1 MYLDCI
7 ACIMNQALRAG
18 RFATDDELVI
28 RQLLNDVGMM
38 IKDIPM
44 EASPPEIGGI
54 VYRRINSIISNS
66 DPYMD
71 IKETNI
77 QKALA
82 IYDDIADIVD
92 SSDEP
97 LLYAVKAAIAG
108 NIIDFGVNKPFD
120 IEKDIIKAMEMDFA
134 VNHFD
139 AFKSELNKAEYVL
152 YIGDNAG
159 EGVFDK
165 ILIERLGKPVI
176 YAVRGIP
183 IINDITLREA
193 ELIGLNDI
201 ARIVSSGVRSPGLI
215 MSEANEE
222 FIDIFNSADMI
233 ISKGQGNYEA
243 LSDNEKR
250 IFFLLRAKC
259 SIIARDIGVNEGDIV
274 LL

>member
-18 RFATDDELVI
+18 RFATDDEIII
-28 RQLLNDVGMM
+28 RQLLSDVGMM

-54 VYRRINSIISNS
+54 VYRRINSIISNN

-71 IKETNI
+71 IKDANI
-77 QKALA
+77 KKALS
-82 IYDDIADIVD
+82 IYDDIADFVD
-92 SSDEP
+92 NSESP

-120 IEKDIIKAMEMDFA
+120 IEKDIINVIKMDFA
-134 VNHFD
+134 VNHFE
-139 AFKSELNKAEYVL
+139 AFKSQLDKAEYIL

-159 EGVFDK
+159 EGVFDR
-165 ILIERLGKPVI
+165 ILIERLGKRVI

-193 ELIGLNDI
+193 KMIGLNDI
-201 ARIVSSGVRSPGLI
+201 AQIVSSGVRSPGLI

-222 FIDIFNSADMI
+222 FVSIFDSADMI

-243 LSDNEKR
+243 LSDNKKD

-259 SIIARDIGVNEGDIV
+259 GIIARDIGVNEGDIV

>member
-1 MYLDCI
+1 
-7 ACIMNQALRAG
+7 MNQALRAG
-18 RFATDDELVI
+18 RFATDDEIII
-28 RQLLNDVGMM
+28 RQLLSDVGMM

-54 VYRRINSIISNS
+54 VYRRINSIISNN

-71 IKETNI
+71 IKDANI
-77 QKALA
+77 KKALS
-82 IYDDIADIVD
+82 IYDDIADFVD
-92 SSDEP
+92 NSESP

-120 IEKDIIKAMEMDFA
+120 IEKDIINVIKMDFA
-134 VNHFD
+134 VNHFE
-139 AFKSELNKAEYVL
+139 AFKSQLDKAEYIL

-159 EGVFDK
+159 EGVFDR
-165 ILIERLGKPVI
+165 ILIERLGKRVI

-193 ELIGLNDI
+193 KMIGLNDI
-201 ARIVSSGVRSPGLI
+201 AQIVSSGVRSPGLI

-222 FIDIFNSADMI
+222 FVSIFDSADMI

-243 LSDNEKR
+243 LSDNKKD

-259 SIIARDIGVNEGDIV
+259 GIIARDIGVNEGDIV